1 MGLTLT
7 LLLCG
12 GMGYLPLVFISTLLA
27 ALVNYHRPILSW
39 CGVPGLT
46 VYIPYIA
53 GVIILR
59 GRCRIDPKL
68 GKVQD
73 VARFALTLLAAAIP
87 SAGIGTLTLLGDNLI
102 SRSDALKTAINW
114 WSSDAI
120 AIITF
125 SPFLLLYV
133 APRVNSW
140 MTAGADV
147 HPSAPRPRRHIAVIE
162 ILEKSAQVG
171 SVLAAIWLV
180 FGLAAAAPYQPLYL
194 LFIPVIWVAVRHG
207 LPGAALTTFAIN
219 VGMMFAAYVTH
230 APGGGLPR
238 LQLAM
243 LALGLTSLCVGTVVT
258 EGMRAEVELE
268 KRARLEMFGAEI
280 GTVLTRS
287 GNLAW
292 RPQTLCGG
300 LRPSPRRSLGPGLV
314 TRRLHQASSA
324 RSDYLSRRAGFFCVP
339 KECNLLQVSGGL
351 QNWKSS
357 VTPSKL

>member
-1 MGLTLT
+1 
-7 LLLCG
+7 
-12 GMGYLPLVFISTLLA
+12 
-27 ALVNYHRPILSW
+27 
-39 CGVPGLT
+39 
-46 VYIPYIA
+46 
-53 GVIILR
+53 
-59 GRCRIDPKL
+59 
-68 GKVQD
+68 
-73 VARFALTLLAAAIP
+73 
-87 SAGIGTLTLLGDNLI
+87 LI

-133 APRVNSW
+133 APRVILGGHLAGLWLGGCGSLSASLSAVHSGYLGCGPSW
-140 MTAGADV
+140 SAGRNPHHVCHQRGNDV
-147 HPSAPRPRRHIAVIE
+147 RS
-162 ILEKSAQVG
+162 L
-171 SVLAAIWLV
+171 
-180 FGLAAAAPYQPLYL
+180 
-194 LFIPVIWVAVRHG
+194 
-207 LPGAALTTFAIN
+207 
-219 VGMMFAAYVTH
+219 VTH

-243 LALGLTSLCVGTVVT
+243 LALELTSLCVGTVVT

-292 RPQTLCGG
+292 RHQTLCGG

>member
-1 MGLTLT
+1 M
-7 LLLCG
+7 
-12 GMGYLPLVFISTLLA
+12 
-27 ALVNYHRPILSW
+27 
-39 CGVPGLT
+39 
-46 VYIPYIA
+46 
-53 GVIILR
+53 
-59 GRCRIDPKL
+59 
-68 GKVQD
+68 QD

-207 LPGAALTTFAIN
+207 LPGATLTTFAIN

-258 EGMRAEVELE
+258 EGMRVEVELE

-287 GNLAW
+287 GNPCVEASNFVW
-292 RPQTLCGG
+292 RP
-300 LRPSPRRSLGPGLV
+300 
-314 TRRLHQASSA
+314 
-324 RSDYLSRRAGFFCVP
+324 
-339 KECNLLQVSGGL
+339 
-351 QNWKSS
+351 SS
-357 VTPSKL
+357 VTSTQPWSGFGHSTTPPSFFSSQ